1 MGSGYSK
8 MKKQAKML
16 GEQFSKAQEELK
28 SQEVEGQA
36 GNGLVSVKLNGE
48 KSLVKISI
56 KKECVDPNDVEAL
69 EDLIQAAFEDASS
82 KLKDSSSPMAGLPSG
97 FSFPF

>member
-16 GEQFSKAQEELK
+16 SEQFNKAQEQLK
-28 SQEVEGQA
+28 TQEVLGTA
-36 GNGLVSVKLNGE
+36 GNGLVTVKLNGE
-48 KSLVKISI
+48 KSLLKISI

-82 KLKDSSSPMAGLPSG
+82 KLQDEPAQMNGLPEG